1 MLLYQLQELVCVAD
15 SDLKQSL
22 GTREL
27 KIKLRIRGPDQ
38 VEVLGCDSRDELLT
52 VQSWLVEVKDEQ
64 QKSNDILNDFVVF
77 EVCRSSLE
85 VALQEV
91 QQCRQQVDV
100 VLVALEALDYFLD
113 QNDHELRDAFK
124 HLLVE

>member
-1 MLLYQLQELVCVAD
+1 MLLDQLQELVCVAD

-27 KIKLRIRGPDQ
+27 KIELRIRGPDQ
-38 VEVLGCDSRDELLT
+38 VEVLGCDSSDELLT
-52 VQSWLVEVKDEQ
+52 VQSWLVEVEDEQ
-64 QKSNDILNDFVVF
+64 QKSHDILNDLVVF

-91 QQCRQQVDV
+91 QQCRQQVDIV
-100 VLVALEALDYFLD
+100 FVALEALDYFLD
-113 QNDHELRDAFK
+113 QNDHEL
-124 HLLVE
+124 